1 MRSPRT
7 TACCACL
14 LAFAAGCGASKP
26 LYPQSLD
33 LPIAPAQESRTAS
46 PTEEQPTTPEEP
58 QAVEPAPAH
67 AAAKPA
73 RVVHEAA
80 PAPAPPPAAPP
91 AAIAHV
97 AEEPPESRPQ
107 AEALEVP
114 EDVNAIVQMMD
125 RYDSDRDLDASR
137 HPGEL
142 LAFLGLSRGMKV
154 GEIVAG
160 GGYTTELLARRV
172 GSSGKVWAENPPA
185 MLKFFRRPFNERMDK
200 GVMACVTPVD
210 RPVDAPFPAEAKNLD
225 AVVSVLVYHDTVW
238 MQSDRDRMNKA
249 VFEALKPG
257 GEYVIVDHSAATGRG
272 TSDAKTFHR
281 IEEATVTKE
290 VLRAGF
296 RKGET
301 ASFLRNP
308 ADGRDWNDS
317 PNAAGDKRGT
327 SDRFVLKFVRP

>member
-1 MRSPRT
+1 MRFT
-7 TACCACL
+7 TSACCVSL
-14 LAFAAGCGASKP
+14 LALAIGCGTTKP

-46 PTEEQPTTPEEP
+46 PTDEQPAATAATEEP
-58 QAVEPAPAH
+58 QAVEPAPVH
-67 AAAKPA
+67 AAKPA
-73 RVVHEAA
+73 KVAAHE
-80 PAPAPPPAAPP
+80 PPPAAPP
-91 AAIAHV
+91 PV
-97 AEEPPESRPQ
+97 AEAAPESRPQ
-107 AEALEVP
+107 PEALDVP
-114 EDVNAIVQMMD
+114 PDVNAIVQMMD
-125 RYDSDRDLDASR
+125 RYDSDRDLDAGR

-142 LAFLGLSRGMKV
+142 LAFLNLSKGAQV

-185 MLKFFRRPFNERMDK
+185 LLKYFRRPFKERMDK
-200 GVMACVTPVD
+200 GVMGCVTPVE
-210 RPVDAPFPAEAKNLD
+210 RPVDSPFPAEAKDLD
-225 AVVSVLVYHDTVW
+225 AVVNVLAYHDAVW
-238 MQSDRDRMNKA
+238 MQADRDRMNKA
-249 VFEALKPG
+249 VFAALKPG
-257 GEYVIVDHSAATGRG
+257 GEYVIVDHSAATGHG
-272 TSDAKTFHR
+272 TADAKTFHR

-296 RKGET
+296 RKAES
-301 ASFLRNP
+301 ANFLRNP